1 MTPRLGLV
9 IHPSRDISV
18 PLQELTRWAAD
29 HGAEIGQVALDGAPR
44 RVAEPVAAADCG
56 LLVSIGGDGTML
68 ATIRAGMTAG
78 RPVLGV
84 ASGSLG
90 VLTRV
95 APGAVGEALD
105 RFWADD
111 WVARELPGLEIVRD
125 GHQPIVALNDL
136 AILRAGIGQ
145 IRVAA
150 HIDGVLA
157 GRVAGD
163 GLIVA
168 TPLGSSAYS
177 LAAGGPL
184 LGLDSTGYVLTPLPT
199 HGGSV
204 PPIVVGPQ
212 ARVTLDVWRG
222 YGGARL
228 EIDGQIDTSPPD
240 RLELVLRPAVARVVA
255 FADDEPL
262 LSVLRRR
269 GIVVDSPRIVLDE
282 LRAAGGSAA

>member
-9 IHPSRDISV
+9 VHPSRDISA
-18 PLQELTRWAAD
+18 PLGELTEWAAV
-29 HGAEIGQVALDGAPR
+29 HGAEIGQLALGQTR
-44 RVAEPVAAADCG
+44 NVAEPVAAADCG

-68 ATIRAGMTAG
+68 ATIRAGMVAD

-84 ASGSLG
+84 ACGSLG

-95 APGAVGEALD
+95 AQGDVGEALD
-105 RFWADD
+105 RFWAGD
-111 WVARELPGLEIVRD
+111 WVPRELPGLEILRD
-125 GHQPIVALNDL
+125 GSPPILALNDI
-136 AILRAGIGQ
+136 AIVRAGVGQ

-177 LAAGGPL
+177 LASGGPL

-199 HGGSV
+199 HGGGM
-204 PPIVVGPQ
+204 PPMVVGPR

-222 YGGARL
+222 FGGARL
-228 EIDGQIDTSPPD
+228 EIDGQIDTTPPA
-240 RLELVLRPAVARVVA
+240 RLELALRPAVAKVVA

-269 GIVVDSPRIVLDE
+269 GIVTDSPRIVLDE
-282 LRAAGGSAA
+282 QRAAGGTAV